1 MIECCANSIQSALNG
16 EQGGGTRIELC
27 TKLELG
33 GITPKRK
40 DILKTKKALTIPI
53 CILIR
58 PRSGDF
64 IYSQDELSQMF
75 SDIQF
80 CKTVGC
86 ERIAI
91 GALKKDGSI
100 NMKQTKQMVR
110 AAMPMR
116 VTFHRAFDEGND
128 LQKNLE
134 DVIACGCDTLLT
146 AGQSKNVNSG
156 ISNLKKLI
164 KLAKERI
171 AILAGSGVNHTNVE
185 ALYKIGIRNFH
196 LSGSTKYL
204 KDELKT
210 DPVLIKKMKN
220 KLDQIA

>member
-1 MIECCANSIQSALNG
+1 MI
-16 EQGGGTRIELC
+16 
-27 TKLELG
+27 
-33 GITPKRK
+33 
-40 DILKTKKALTIPI
+40 D
-53 CILIR
+53 
-58 PRSGDF
+58 
-64 IYSQDELSQMF
+64 
-75 SDIQF
+75 DIQF
-80 CKTVGC
+80 CKKAGC
-86 ERIAI
+86 NGVVI
-91 GALKKDGSI
+91 GMLKKDGSI
-100 NMKQTKQMVR
+100 NKEQSKQLANIAK
-110 AAMPMR
+110 PMH

-128 LQKNLE
+128 LVKNLE
-134 DVIACGCDTLLT
+134 DVIACDCDTLLT

-196 LSGSTKYL
+196 LSGSMKHL
-204 KDELKT
+204 KGELKT